1 MEKQTG
7 RSQKKE
13 KDGGWKRRRRR
24 GRREGEERKK
34 KSWEEK
40 KRTEKIPRMSSDFPA
55 KPLWGGWRDLPGSS
69 TLYCRTVCFYRT
81 TLQKIPCSPSLI
93 SLSHSPHSLRFY
105 PVFHLHYSSW
115 VPLLFA
121 ISMLNCLRHQSRTFR
136 STTDIADPITVVH
149 CASIQYRTLSALFLR
164 PGSHVLVVWSV
175 SEYFWNSPHSRMPR
189 LIEDLHGT
197 LQKATTTTE
206 Y

>member
-93 SLSHSPHSLRFY
+93 SLSHSPHSLSFY
-105 PVFHLHYSSW
+105 PVFHLHS
-115 VPLLFA
+115 
-121 ISMLNCLRHQSRTFR
+121 
-136 STTDIADPITVVH
+136 
-149 CASIQYRTLSALFLR
+149 
-164 PGSHVLVVWSV
+164 
-175 SEYFWNSPHSRMPR
+175 
-189 LIEDLHGT
+189 LHGWRSCLLSPCLIASGINLERSAPPPT
-197 LQKATTTTE
+197 SRIQSPLCIVLQYNTVRSPPSSSARAVTCWSYGLYQSIFE
-206 Y
+206 IALIPECQGW